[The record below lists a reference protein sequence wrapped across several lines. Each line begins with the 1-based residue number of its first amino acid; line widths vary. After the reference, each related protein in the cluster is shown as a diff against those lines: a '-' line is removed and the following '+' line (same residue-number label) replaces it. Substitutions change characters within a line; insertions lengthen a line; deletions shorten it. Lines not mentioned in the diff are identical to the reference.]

1 MMGRIKGF
9 PAFTLVWLGQLVS
22 VLATQMSGFALS
34 IWIYESTGSATALGL
49 AQVFFITPFLII
61 SPIAGAMVDRYDRK
75 WMMALSD
82 LSAGVATLALL
93 ALQAA
98 GMLEIWHLYAAALL
112 QGLGN
117 AFQWPAYSAAISLMV
132 PKEQLGRANG
142 MMSLVEAGPAVLA
155 PLMAGAL
162 LPIIGLT
169 GILTFDVVTFV
180 FAVLTLILVVVPKPT
195 ISSVGAQAGGSI
207 LKEAAF
213 GFRYIFARP
222 GLLGLQLVFF
232 FGNLFLGVSNTLAQP
247 FILAKT
253 GNDELTL
260 GLVLSVGAIGSVG
273 GAILMSAWG
282 GFKRRV
288 YGVLVGWIVVA
299 VGVAIVGLSSGTI
312 GWIVGAVIMFSVSP
326 IMNASNQAIW
336 QAKVEPDVQGRVFS
350 ARRLIAWFSNPI
362 SPIIAGVLADQVLEP
377 GMRAGG
383 ALVPVFS
390 PLVGS
395 GPGSGMAVLFIIVAG
410 LTALMGVVA
419 FSFRVVR
426 EVEQRLPDAL
436 PAGAASAPEVTP
448 GD

>member
-299 VGVAIVGLSSGTI
+299 VGVAIVGLSSGTV

>member
-1 MMGRIKGF
+1 MKRFTGF

-22 VLATQMSGFALS
+22 VLTTQMSGFALS
-34 IWIYESTGSATALGL
+34 IWIYEKTNSATALGL

-82 LSAGVATLALL
+82 LSAGIATLALL
-93 ALQAA
+93 GLQAA

-132 PKEQLGRANG
+132 PKDQLGRANG
-142 MMSLVEAGPAVLA
+142 MMSLIEAGPAVLA

-162 LPIIGLT
+162 LPVIGLT
-169 GILTFDVVTFV
+169 GILSLDVVTFV
-180 FAVLTLILVVVPKPT
+180 VAVLVLIVVIVPRPQT
-195 ISSVGAQAGGSI
+195 SSVGAQARGSI

-222 GLLGLQLVFF
+222 GLLGLQLLFF
-232 FGNLFLGVSNTLAQP
+232 FGNLFLGVTNTLTQP
-247 FILAKT
+247 LVLAKT
-253 GNDELTL
+253 SNNELTL
-260 GLVLSVGAIGSVG
+260 GLVLSVGAIGSVV
-273 GAILMSAWG
+273 GAVLMSAWG

-288 YGVLVGWIVVA
+288 YGVLSGWMVVA
-299 VGVAIVGLSSGTI
+299 VGVLIFGLSSSVP
-312 GWIVGAVIMFSVSP
+312 GWIVGAVIMFSVGP

-336 QAKVEPDVQGRVFS
+336 QSKVEPDVQGRVFS

-383 ALVPVFS
+383 SLAPVFS

-395 GPGSGMAVLFIIVAG
+395 GPGSGMALMFILVAG
-410 LTALMGVVA
+410 LTALSGAVA
-419 FSFRVVR
+419 FAFPVVR
-426 EVEQRLPDAL
+426 DVESRLPDAVPVPT
-436 PAGAASAPEVTP
+436 PARPATEDAS
-448 GD
+448 

>member
-1 MMGRIKGF
+1 MRRFTGF
-9 PAFTLVWLGQLVS
+9 TAFTLVWLGQLVS
-22 VLATQMSGFALS
+22 VLTTQMSGFALS
-34 IWIYESTGSATALGL
+34 IWIYEKTNSATALGL

-82 LSAGVATLALL
+82 MSAGVATLALL
-93 ALQAA
+93 GLQAA

-162 LPIIGLT
+162 LPVIGLT
-169 GILTFDVVTFV
+169 GILGLDVITFV
-180 FAVLTLILVVVPKPT
+180 AAVLVLLVVIVPKPQA
-195 ISSVGAQAGGSI
+195 SSVGAQASGSI

-222 GLLGLQLVFF
+222 GLLGLQLLFF
-232 FGNLFLGVSNTLAQP
+232 AGNLFLGISNTLAQP

-288 YGVLVGWIVVA
+288 YGVLGGWMVVA
-299 VGVAIVGLSSGTI
+299 LGVLIVGLSSGVV
-312 GWIVGAVIMFSVSP
+312 GWIIGAMIMFSIGP

-336 QAKVEPDVQGRVFS
+336 QSKVEPDVQGRVFS

-377 GMRAGG
+377 GMRQGG
-383 ALVPVFS
+383 ALAPLFS
-390 PLVGS
+390 PLVGT
-395 GPGSGMAVLFIIVAG
+395 GPGSGMALLFVVVAC
-410 LTALMGVVA
+410 LTALIGVLA
-419 FSFRVVR
+419 FMVPAVR
-426 EVEQRLPDAL
+426 EVETRLPDAM
-436 PAGAASAPEVTP
+436 PVQAATP
-448 GD
+448 PVAENAS

>member
-1 MMGRIKGF
+1 MRRFTGF
-9 PAFTLVWLGQLVS
+9 TAFTLVWLGQLVS
-22 VLATQMSGFALS
+22 VLTTQMSGFALS
-34 IWIYESTGSATALGL
+34 IWIYEKTNSATALGL

-82 LSAGVATLALL
+82 MSAGVATLALL

-162 LPIIGLT
+162 LPVIGLT
-169 GILTFDVVTFV
+169 GILGLDVITFV
-180 FAVLTLILVVVPKPT
+180 AAVLVLLVVIVPKPQA
-195 ISSVGAQAGGSI
+195 SSVGAQASGSI

-222 GLLGLQLVFF
+222 GLLGLQLLFF
-232 FGNLFLGVSNTLAQP
+232 AGNLFLGISNTLAQP

-288 YGVLVGWIVVA
+288 YGVLGGWMVVA
-299 VGVAIVGLSSGTI
+299 LGVLIVGLSSGVV
-312 GWIVGAVIMFSVSP
+312 GWIIGAMIMFSIGP

-336 QAKVEPDVQGRVFS
+336 QSKVEPDVQGRVFS

-377 GMRAGG
+377 GMRQGG
-383 ALVPVFS
+383 ALAPLFS
-390 PLVGS
+390 PLVGT
-395 GPGSGMAVLFIIVAG
+395 GPGSGMALLFVVVAC
-410 LTALMGVVA
+410 LTALIGVLA
-419 FSFRVVR
+419 FMVPAVR
-426 EVEQRLPDAL
+426 EVETRLPDAM
-436 PAGAASAPEVTP
+436 PVQAATP
-448 GD
+448 PVAENAS

>member
-1 MMGRIKGF
+1 MKRFTGF

-22 VLATQMSGFALS
+22 VLTTQMSGFALS
-34 IWIYESTGSATALGL
+34 IWIYEKTNSATALGL

-82 LSAGVATLALL
+82 LSAGIATLALL
-93 ALQAA
+93 GLQAA

-142 MMSLVEAGPAVLA
+142 MMSLIEAGPAVLA

-162 LPIIGLT
+162 LPVIGLT
-169 GILTFDVVTFV
+169 GILSLDVVTFV
-180 FAVLTLILVVVPKPT
+180 VAVLVLIVVIVPRPQT
-195 ISSVGAQAGGSI
+195 SSVGAQARGSI

-222 GLLGLQLVFF
+222 GLLGLQLLFF
-232 FGNLFLGVSNTLAQP
+232 FGNLFLGVTNTLTQP
-247 FILAKT
+247 LVLAKT
-253 GNDELTL
+253 SNNELTL
-260 GLVLSVGAIGSVG
+260 GLVLSVGAIGSVV
-273 GAILMSAWG
+273 GAVLMSAWG

-288 YGVLVGWIVVA
+288 YGVLSGWMVVA
-299 VGVAIVGLSSGTI
+299 VGVLIFGLSSSVP
-312 GWIVGAVIMFSVSP
+312 GWIVGAVIMFSVGP

-336 QAKVEPDVQGRVFS
+336 QSKVEPDVQGRVFS

-383 ALVPVFS
+383 SLAPVFS

-395 GPGSGMAVLFIIVAG
+395 GPGSGMALMFILVAG
-410 LTALMGVVA
+410 LTALSGAVA
-419 FSFRVVR
+419 FAFPVVR
-426 EVEQRLPDAL
+426 NVESRLPDAVPVPT
-436 PAGAASAPEVTP
+436 PARPATEDAS
-448 GD
+448 

>member
-1 MMGRIKGF
+1 MKRFTGF

-22 VLATQMSGFALS
+22 VLTTQMSGFALS
-34 IWIYESTGSATALGL
+34 IWIYEKTNSATALGL

-82 LSAGVATLALL
+82 MSAGIATLALL
-93 ALQAA
+93 GLQAA

-142 MMSLVEAGPAVLA
+142 MMSLIEAGPAVLA

-169 GILTFDVVTFV
+169 GILSLDVFTFV
-180 FAVLTLILVVVPKPT
+180 VAVAVLIVVIVPRPQT
-195 ISSVGAQAGGSI
+195 SSVGAQARGSI

-222 GLLGLQLVFF
+222 GLLGLQLLFF
-232 FGNLFLGVSNTLAQP
+232 FGNLFLGVTNTLTQP
-247 FILAKT
+247 LVLAKT
-253 GNDELTL
+253 SNNELTL
-260 GLVLSVGAIGSVG
+260 GLVLSVGAIGSVV
-273 GAILMSAWG
+273 GAVLMSAWG

-288 YGVLVGWIVVA
+288 YGVLSGWMVVA
-299 VGVAIVGLSSGTI
+299 VGVLIFGLSSSVP
-312 GWIVGAVIMFSVSP
+312 GWIVGAVIMFSVGP

-336 QAKVEPDVQGRVFS
+336 QSKVEPDVQGRVFS

-383 ALVPVFS
+383 SLAPVFS

-395 GPGSGMAVLFIIVAG
+395 GPGSGMALMFILVAG
-410 LTALMGVVA
+410 LTALSGAVA
-419 FSFRVVR
+419 FAFPVVR
-426 EVEQRLPDAL
+426 DVESRLPDAVPVPT
-436 PAGAASAPEVTP
+436 PARPATEDAS
-448 GD
+448 

>member
-1 MMGRIKGF
+1 MRRFTGF
-9 PAFTLVWLGQLVS
+9 TAFTLVWLGQLET
-22 VLATQMSGFALS
+22 VLTTQMSGFALS
-34 IWIYESTGSATALGL
+34 IWIYEKTNSATALGL

-82 LSAGVATLALL
+82 MSAGVATLALL
-93 ALQAA
+93 GLQAA

-162 LPIIGLT
+162 LPVIGLT
-169 GILTFDVVTFV
+169 GILGLDVITFV
-180 FAVLTLILVVVPKPT
+180 AAVLVLLVVIVPKPQA
-195 ISSVGAQAGGSI
+195 SSVGAQASGSI

-222 GLLGLQLVFF
+222 GLLGLQLLFF
-232 FGNLFLGVSNTLAQP
+232 AGNLFLGISNTLAQP

-288 YGVLVGWIVVA
+288 YGVLGGWMVVA
-299 VGVAIVGLSSGTI
+299 LGVLIVGLSSGVV
-312 GWIVGAVIMFSVSP
+312 GWIIGAMIMFSIGP

-336 QAKVEPDVQGRVFS
+336 QSKVEPDVQGRVFS

-377 GMRAGG
+377 GMRQGG
-383 ALVPVFS
+383 ALAPLFS
-390 PLVGS
+390 PLVGT
-395 GPGSGMAVLFIIVAG
+395 GPGSGMALLFVVVAC
-410 LTALMGVVA
+410 LTALIGVLA
-419 FSFRVVR
+419 FMVPAVR
-426 EVEQRLPDAL
+426 EVETRLPDAM
-436 PAGAASAPEVTP
+436 PVQAATP
-448 GD
+448 PVAENAS

>member
-1 MMGRIKGF
+1 MGRIKGF

-312 GWIVGAVIMFSVSP
+312 GWIIGAVIMFSVSP

-436 PAGAASAPEVTP
+436 PAGAASAPESTP

>member
-1 MMGRIKGF
+1 MKRFTGF

-22 VLATQMSGFALS
+22 VLTTQMSGFALS
-34 IWIYESTGSATALGL
+34 IWIYEKTNSATALGL

-82 LSAGVATLALL
+82 MSAGIATLALL
-93 ALQAA
+93 GLQAA

-142 MMSLVEAGPAVLA
+142 MMSLIEAGPAVLA

-162 LPIIGLT
+162 LPVIGLT
-169 GILTFDVVTFV
+169 GILSLDVVTFV
-180 FAVLTLILVVVPKPT
+180 VAVLVLIVVIVPRPQT
-195 ISSVGAQAGGSI
+195 SSVGAQARGSI

-222 GLLGLQLVFF
+222 GLLGLQLLFF
-232 FGNLFLGVSNTLAQP
+232 FGNLFLGVTNTLTQP
-247 FILAKT
+247 LVLAKT
-253 GNDELTL
+253 SNNELTL
-260 GLVLSVGAIGSVG
+260 GLVLSVGAIGSVV
-273 GAILMSAWG
+273 GAVLMSAWG

-288 YGVLVGWIVVA
+288 YGVLSGWMVVA
-299 VGVAIVGLSSGTI
+299 VGVLIFGLSSSVP
-312 GWIVGAVIMFSVSP
+312 GWIVGAVIMFSVGP

-336 QAKVEPDVQGRVFS
+336 QSKVEPDVQGRVFS

-383 ALVPVFS
+383 SLAPVFS

-395 GPGSGMAVLFIIVAG
+395 GPGSGMALMFILVAG
-410 LTALMGVVA
+410 LTALSGAVA
-419 FSFRVVR
+419 FAFPVVR
-426 EVEQRLPDAL
+426 NVESRLPDAVPVPT
-436 PAGAASAPEVTP
+436 PARPATEDAS
-448 GD
+448 

>member
-1 MMGRIKGF
+1 MRRFVGF

-22 VLATQMSGFALS
+22 VLTTQMSGFALS
-34 IWIYESTGSATALGL
+34 IWIYEKTNSATALGL

-93 ALQAA
+93 GLQAA

-142 MMSLVEAGPAVLA
+142 MMSLIEAGPAVLA

-169 GILTFDVVTFV
+169 GILGLDVVTFV
-180 FAVLTLILVVVPKPT
+180 VAVLVLIVVVVPKPQT
-195 ISSVGAQAGGSI
+195 SSVGAQASGSI

-222 GLLGLQLVFF
+222 GLLGLQLIFF
-232 FGNLFLGVSNTLAQP
+232 FGNLFLGVTNTLTQP
-247 FILAKT
+247 LVLAKT
-253 GNDELTL
+253 SNNELTL
-260 GLVLSVGAIGSVG
+260 GLVLSVGAIGSVA
-273 GAILMSAWG
+273 GAVLMSAWG

-288 YGVLVGWIVVA
+288 YGVLSGWMVVA
-299 VGVAIVGLSSGTI
+299 VGVLIFGLSSSVP
-312 GWIVGAVIMFSVSP
+312 GWIIGAAIMFGVSP

-336 QAKVEPDVQGRVFS
+336 QSKVEPDVQGRVFS

-362 SPIIAGVLADQVLEP
+362 SPLIAGVLADQVLEP

-383 ALVPVFS
+383 ALAPVFS

-395 GPGSGMAVLFIIVAG
+395 GPGSGMALMFVLVAG
-410 LTALMGVVA
+410 LTALMGSIA
-419 FSFRVVR
+419 FAFPVVR
-426 EVEQRLPDAL
+426 EVESRLPDAVHAT
-436 PAGAASAPEVTP
+436 PAAAAEAPATT
-448 GD
+448 D

>member
-1 MMGRIKGF
+1 MKRFTGF

-22 VLATQMSGFALS
+22 VLTTQMSGFALS
-34 IWIYESTGSATALGL
+34 IWIYEKTNSATALGL

-82 LSAGVATLALL
+82 LSAGIATLALL

-132 PKEQLGRANG
+132 PKDQLGRANG
-142 MMSLVEAGPAVLA
+142 MMSLIEAGPAVLA

-169 GILTFDVVTFV
+169 GILSLDVVTFV
-180 FAVLTLILVVVPKPT
+180 VAVAVLIVVIVPRPQT
-195 ISSVGAQAGGSI
+195 SSVGAQASGSI

-222 GLLGLQLVFF
+222 GLLGLQLLFF
-232 FGNLFLGVSNTLAQP
+232 FGNLFLGVTNTLTQP
-247 FILAKT
+247 FVLAKT
-253 GNDELTL
+253 GNNELTL
-260 GLVLSVGAIGSVG
+260 GLVLSVGAIGSVA
-273 GAILMSAWG
+273 GAVLMSAWG

-288 YGVLVGWIVVA
+288 YGVLTGWMVVA
-299 VGVAIVGLSSGTI
+299 IGVLIFGLSSSVP
-312 GWIVGAVIMFSVSP
+312 GWIIGAAIMFGTSP

-336 QAKVEPDVQGRVFS
+336 QSKVEPDVQGRVFS

-377 GMRAGG
+377 GMRVGG
-383 ALVPVFS
+383 PLAPVFGTV
-390 PLVGS
+390 VGT
-395 GPGSGMAVLFIIVAG
+395 GPGSGMALMFILVAG
-410 LTALMGVVA
+410 LTALMGAVA
-419 FSFRVVR
+419 FAFPVVR
-426 EVEQRLPDAL
+426 HVETFLPDAV
-436 PAGAASAPEVTP
+436 SAPTATHPVTE
-448 GD
+448 DAS

>member
-1 MMGRIKGF
+1 MKRFTGF

-22 VLATQMSGFALS
+22 VLTTQMSGFALS
-34 IWIYESTGSATALGL
+34 IWIYEKTNSATALGL

-82 LSAGVATLALL
+82 MSAGLATLALL
-93 ALQAA
+93 GLQAA

-142 MMSLVEAGPAVLA
+142 MMSLIEAGPAVLA

-162 LPIIGLT
+162 LPVIGLT
-169 GILTFDVVTFV
+169 GILSLDVVTFV
-180 FAVLTLILVVVPKPT
+180 VAVLVLIVVIVPRPQT
-195 ISSVGAQAGGSI
+195 SSVGAQARGSI

-222 GLLGLQLVFF
+222 GLLGLQLLFF
-232 FGNLFLGVSNTLAQP
+232 FGNLFLGVTNTLTQP
-247 FILAKT
+247 LVLAKT
-253 GNDELTL
+253 SNNELTL
-260 GLVLSVGAIGSVG
+260 GLVLSVGAIGSVV
-273 GAILMSAWG
+273 GAVLMSAWG

-288 YGVLVGWIVVA
+288 YGVLSGWMVVA
-299 VGVAIVGLSSGTI
+299 VGVLIFGLSSSVP
-312 GWIVGAVIMFSVSP
+312 GWIVGAVIMFSVGP

-336 QAKVEPDVQGRVFS
+336 QSKVEPDVQGRVFS

-383 ALVPVFS
+383 SLAPVFS

-395 GPGSGMAVLFIIVAG
+395 GPGSGMALMFILVAG
-410 LTALMGVVA
+410 LTALSGAVA
-419 FSFRVVR
+419 FAFPVVR
-426 EVEQRLPDAL
+426 DVESRLPDAVPVPT
-436 PAGAASAPEVTP
+436 PARPATEDAS
-448 GD
+448 

>member
-1 MMGRIKGF
+1 MKRFTGF

-22 VLATQMSGFALS
+22 VLTTQMSGFALS
-34 IWIYESTGSATALGL
+34 IWIYEKTNSATALGL

-82 LSAGVATLALL
+82 MSAGIATLALL
-93 ALQAA
+93 GLQAA

-142 MMSLVEAGPAVLA
+142 MMSLIEAGPAVLA

-162 LPIIGLT
+162 LPVIGLT
-169 GILTFDVVTFV
+169 GILSLDVVTFV
-180 FAVLTLILVVVPKPT
+180 VAVLVLIVVIVPRPQT
-195 ISSVGAQAGGSI
+195 SSVGAQARGSI

-222 GLLGLQLVFF
+222 GLLGLQLLFF
-232 FGNLFLGVSNTLAQP
+232 FGNLFLGVTNTLTQP
-247 FILAKT
+247 LVLAKT
-253 GNDELTL
+253 SNNELTL
-260 GLVLSVGAIGSVG
+260 GLVLSVGAIGSVV
-273 GAILMSAWG
+273 GAVLMSAWG

-288 YGVLVGWIVVA
+288 YGVLSGWMVVA
-299 VGVAIVGLSSGTI
+299 VGVLIFGLSSSVP
-312 GWIVGAVIMFSVSP
+312 GWIVGAVIMFSVGP

-336 QAKVEPDVQGRVFS
+336 QSKVEPDVQGRVFS

-383 ALVPVFS
+383 SLAPVFS

-395 GPGSGMAVLFIIVAG
+395 GPGSGMALMFILVAG
-410 LTALMGVVA
+410 LTALSGAVA
-419 FSFRVVR
+419 FAFPVVR
-426 EVEQRLPDAL
+426 DVESRLPDAVPVPT
-436 PAGAASAPEVTP
+436 PARPATEDAS
-448 GD
+448 

>member
-1 MMGRIKGF
+1 MRRFTGF
-9 PAFTLVWLGQLVS
+9 TAFTLVWLGQLVS
-22 VLATQMSGFALS
+22 VLTTQMSGFALS
-34 IWIYESTGSATALGL
+34 IWIYEKTNSATALGL

-82 LSAGVATLALL
+82 MSAGVATLALL
-93 ALQAA
+93 GLQAA

-162 LPIIGLT
+162 LPVIGLT
-169 GILTFDVVTFV
+169 GILGLDVITFV
-180 FAVLTLILVVVPKPT
+180 AAVLVLLVVIVPKPQA
-195 ISSVGAQAGGSI
+195 SSVGAQASGSI

-213 GFRYIFARP
+213 GFRYIFAQP
-222 GLLGLQLVFF
+222 GLLGLQLLFF
-232 FGNLFLGVSNTLAQP
+232 AGNLFLGISNTLAQP

-288 YGVLVGWIVVA
+288 YGVLGGWMVVA
-299 VGVAIVGLSSGTI
+299 LGVLIVGLSSGVV
-312 GWIVGAVIMFSVSP
+312 GWIIGAMIMFSIGP

-336 QAKVEPDVQGRVFS
+336 QSKVEPDVQGRVFS

-377 GMRAGG
+377 GMRQGG
-383 ALVPVFS
+383 ALAPLFS
-390 PLVGS
+390 PLVGT
-395 GPGSGMAVLFIIVAG
+395 GPGSGMALLFVVVAC
-410 LTALMGVVA
+410 LTALIGVLA
-419 FSFRVVR
+419 FMVPAVR
-426 EVEQRLPDAL
+426 EVETRLPDAM
-436 PAGAASAPEVTP
+436 PVQAATP
-448 GD
+448 PVAENAS

>member
-1 MMGRIKGF
+1 MKRFTGF

-22 VLATQMSGFALS
+22 VLTTQMSGFALS
-34 IWIYESTGSATALGL
+34 IWIYEKTNSATALGL

-82 LSAGVATLALL
+82 MSAGIATLALL
-93 ALQAA
+93 GLQAA

-132 PKEQLGRANG
+132 PKDQLGRANG
-142 MMSLVEAGPAVLA
+142 MMSLIEAGPAVLA

-162 LPIIGLT
+162 LPVIGLT
-169 GILTFDVVTFV
+169 GILSLDVVTFV
-180 FAVLTLILVVVPKPT
+180 VAVLVLIVVIVPRPQT
-195 ISSVGAQAGGSI
+195 SSVGAQARGSI

-222 GLLGLQLVFF
+222 GLLGLQLLFF
-232 FGNLFLGVSNTLAQP
+232 FGNLFLGVTNTLTQP
-247 FILAKT
+247 LVLAKT
-253 GNDELTL
+253 SNNELTL
-260 GLVLSVGAIGSVG
+260 GLVLSVGAIGSVV
-273 GAILMSAWG
+273 GAVLMSAWG

-288 YGVLVGWIVVA
+288 YGVLSGWMVVA
-299 VGVAIVGLSSGTI
+299 VGVLIFGLSSSVP
-312 GWIVGAVIMFSVSP
+312 GWIVGAVIMFSVGP

-336 QAKVEPDVQGRVFS
+336 QSKVEPDVQGRVFS

-383 ALVPVFS
+383 SLAPVFS

-395 GPGSGMAVLFIIVAG
+395 GPGSGMALMFILVAG
-410 LTALMGVVA
+410 LTALSGAVA
-419 FSFRVVR
+419 FAFPVVR
-426 EVEQRLPDAL
+426 DVESRLPDAVPVPT
-436 PAGAASAPEVTP
+436 PARPATEDAS
-448 GD
+448 